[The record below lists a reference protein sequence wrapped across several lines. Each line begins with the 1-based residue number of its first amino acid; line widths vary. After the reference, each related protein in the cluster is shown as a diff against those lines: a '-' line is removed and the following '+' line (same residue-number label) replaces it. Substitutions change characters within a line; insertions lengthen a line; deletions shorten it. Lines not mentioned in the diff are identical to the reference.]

1 MAKRRKIEGLD
12 VFIGPTSKIP
22 KAPKKSR
29 SKFHNRIS
37 IVHGIKFHSMG
48 EALRYEELFAAQK
61 GGAIRNL
68 QLQVPYAL
76 HALGG
81 AVVCKYIADFVY
93 EELRGDGDWVPVTE
107 DFKGA
112 VTDVYKIKRK
122 WMLAEYG
129 IAIRESKAKPRSR
142 KTRR

>member
-22 KAPKKSR
+22 KPPKKSR

-61 GGAIRNL
+61 AGAIRNL

-76 HALGG
+76 HAIGG

>member
-22 KAPKKSR
+22 KATKKSR

-93 EELRGDGDWVPVTE
+93 EELRGDGDWVSVTE
-107 DFKGA
+107 DFKGLL
-112 VTDVYKIKRK
+112 TDIYKIKKK
-122 WMLAEYG
+122 WMLAEHG
-129 IAIRESKAKPRSR
+129 IAIRESFSKKS
-142 KTRR
+142 TRRKR

>member
-22 KAPKKSR
+22 KPPKKSR
-29 SKFHNRIS
+29 SKFHNRIT

-61 GGAIRNL
+61 AGAIRNL

-76 HALGG
+76 HAING
-81 AVVCKYIADFVY
+81 AVIAKYIADFVY
-93 EELRGDGDWVPVTE
+93 EEKSATGDWVSVTE
-107 DFKGA
+107 DFKGLL
-112 VTDVYKIKRK
+112 TDVYKIKKK
-122 WMLAEYG
+122 WMLAEHG
-129 IAIRESKAKPRSR
+129 IAIRESFSKKS
-142 KTRR
+142 TRRKR